1 MYASTDAGVTGPALI
16 EKSDPVYTEEAK
28 AAKISGTVALSFIV
42 GTDGLAHD
50 IAIVSGIDPGLDQ
63 NAIDAIQRWRFQPA
77 TKDGEP
83 VLMRAK
89 VEVNFKLL

>member
-1 MYASTDAGVTGPALI
+1 MTSARVPPQPL
-16 EKSDPVYTEEAK
+16 V
-28 AAKISGTVALSFIV
+28 SFIV

-89 VEVNFKLL
+89 AEVKFKLL